1 MNNGKYNVTLIHQ
14 VKQQVKDQ
22 TKLTFLF
29 TRCYMLYHRPVQDRK
44 AKRTGRD
51 ENSASGN
58 MAPHERKKMK
68 IASSR
73 LQNGNHACPSTPP
86 TPPKILTA
94 RKRTKNGI
102 LKAPTELWLV

>member
-22 TKLTFLF
+22 TKLTFRF
-29 TRCYMLYHRPVQDRK
+29 RRCYLLYHRPVQDRK
-44 AKRTGRD
+44 TKRTGRE
-51 ENSASGN
+51 ENSGN
-58 MAPHERKKMK
+58 VAPHERKKMK

-73 LQNGNHACPSTPP
+73 LQNGNHPGNPSTPVA
-86 TPPKILTA
+86 PPKILTA

>member
-22 TKLTFLF
+22 TKLTNF
-29 TRCYMLYHRPVQDRK
+29 RHNYNSPVQDRK
-44 AKRTGRD
+44 AKRPGRED
-51 ENSASGN
+51 NTGN
-58 MAPHERKKMK
+58 MVPHERKKMK

-73 LQNGNHACPSTPP
+73 LQNGNLTCPSTPAA
-86 TPPKILTA
+86 PPKILTA